1 MAGAASGSKCQRSG
15 RKSYAQRVITMSSGS
30 RPMPEHTPAPPLPPL
45 DLLRGLFAY
54 NPLTGDIRY
63 LQQRGPRSPGEPA
76 GATVRGVPRLYVNGA
91 YHRAAAVA
99 WALHHGVDPA
109 PQHVI
114 PANGSP
120 MNLQLSNLRL
130 SPTPYT
136 RSNRSTGRP
145 KRRPAWVRRHIRY
158 SQERGAWL
166 AWHKKRLLGEYDSLH
181 EAMDAKQTAVR
192 QQEEQDNQS
201 EHDQG
206 QEEE

>member
-1 MAGAASGSKCQRSG
+1 
-15 RKSYAQRVITMSSGS
+15 
-30 RPMPEHTPAPPLPPL
+30 MPETTPAPPRPPL
-45 DLLRGLFAY
+45 DLHRSHFSY

-109 PQHVI
+109 PQHVV
-114 PANGSP
+114 PANNSP
-120 MNLQLSNLRL
+120 LNLQLSNLRL
-130 SPTPYT
+130 SPAPYA
-136 RSNRSTGRP
+136 RSNRSTGKP
-145 KRRPAWVRRHIRY
+145 KRRPAWVRKHIRY

-166 AWHKKRLLGEYDSLH
+166 AWHNKRLLGEYDSLH
-181 EAMDAKQTAVR
+181 EAMDAKQTAMR
-192 QQEEQDNQS
+192 QQEEQEQGEREEGSDQS
-201 EHDQG
+201 EYDQD